1 MLTRLLASLILEKG
15 RSNEANTMEV
25 EGVVHNGVIVPD
37 DATAL
42 PEGARVRISPAP
54 AEKPKTFGDQHESS
68 SPPAPEPSFEVPCG
82 ILRSQQ
88 AFWRDL
94 PELLKNKR
102 NHGKWA
108 CYHRDERV
116 GIGTHEQLIR
126 ACIQRG
132 IPDDAFH
139 LDLIE
144 AQSVPPWEDVEVER
158 LHPAAFEEPRN
169 HEDT

>member
-1 MLTRLLASLILEKG
+1 
-15 RSNEANTMEV
+15 MEL

-42 PEGARVRISPAP
+42 PEGARVRISPALAAK
-54 AEKPKTFGDQHESS
+54 AETSS
-68 SPPAPEPSFEVPCG
+68 SPPAPESSLEVPCG

-94 PELLKNKR
+94 PELLKTKR
-102 NHGKWA
+102 NHGRWV
-108 CYHRDERV
+108 CYHGDERV

-139 LDLIE
+139 PRPDRSTSGCPLGGRRGR
-144 AQSVPPWEDVEVER
+144 AF
-158 LHPAAFEEPRN
+158 PASRVRRSQKP
-169 HEDT
+169 

>member
-1 MLTRLLASLILEKG
+1 
-15 RSNEANTMEV
+15 MEL
-25 EGVVHNGVIVPD
+25 EGVVHDGVIVPD

-42 PEGARVRISPAP
+42 AEGTRVRISPAL
-54 AEKPKTFGDQHESS
+54 AEKQQT
-68 SPPAPEPSFEVPCG
+68 SPPPPVAESSFEVPSG

-102 NHGKWA
+102 NHGKWV
-108 CYHRDERV
+108 CYHGDERV

-126 ACIQRG
+126 ACIRRG
-132 IPDDAFH
+132 IRHDAFH

-144 AQSVPPWEDVEVER
+144 AQSVAPWEDVGVER
-158 LHPAAFEEPRN
+158 FHPAAFEEPAQD